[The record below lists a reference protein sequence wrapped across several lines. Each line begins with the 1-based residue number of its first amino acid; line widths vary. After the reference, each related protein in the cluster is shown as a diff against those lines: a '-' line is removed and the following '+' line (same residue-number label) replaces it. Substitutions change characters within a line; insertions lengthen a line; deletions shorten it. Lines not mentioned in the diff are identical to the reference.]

1 MIISCYKGAYIKFVA
16 EEWGW
21 GWGGEARL
29 DGFTNFS
36 KKKKLVAQATID
48 LNIS

>member
-1 MIISCYKGAYIKFVA
+1 MIISCYKGAYIKLVA

-21 GWGGEARL
+21 GGGGET
-29 DGFTNFS
+29 GWFYKFFN
-36 KKKKLVAQATID
+36 KKKLVAQATID